1 MADEK
6 KQLKK
11 EIADL
16 KNKIKDLKSD
26 TEFLRHVAQTF
37 EKKYRHYEMLAE
49 RFRKELS
56 ALKWSEEKNFGID
69 NSEKDGP
76 KL

>member
-1 MADEK
+1 MEDKK

-16 KNKIKDLKSD
+16 KNKIKDLKAEI
-26 TEFLRHVAQTF
+26 EFLRHYAQTF

-49 RFRKELS
+49 GFRKELS
-56 ALKWSEEKNFGID
+56 ALKWSKEKNFGIN

>member
-1 MADEK
+1 MGDEK

-26 TEFLRHVAQTF
+26 IEFLRHYAQTF
-37 EKKYRHYEMLAE
+37 EKRYRHYEMLAE
-49 RFRKELS
+49 GFRKELS
-56 ALKWSEEKNFGID
+56 ALKWSEEKNFGIN